1 MFQSHEKMELDIEL
15 NDPLDLFKKAE
26 REKDRLLKA
35 GQSFDKVVFTD
46 HLFNFVVT
54 IHHLADWVVHTN
66 SDPNLKEKV
75 LKLLASENVL
85 HACKDICNS
94 VKHFKID
101 RYEPATN
108 KAQTFQEGFAGTLSP
123 GMTIFLGNRKIS
135 NDSDT
140 SEEYEYDEINLRIT
154 MRDGEIFD
162 LQEFCER
169 AISVWREFLK
179 KNGYDT

>member
-1 MFQSHEKMELDIEL
+1 MELDIEL

-26 REKDRLLKA
+26 REKERLLKA
-35 GQSFDKVVFTD
+35 GQSFDKVVFMD
-46 HLFNFVVT
+46 HLFNFAVT

-66 SDPNLKEKV
+66 SDPIPKEKV
-75 LKLLASENVL
+75 LNLIASENAL
-85 HACKDICNS
+85 QACKDICNS
-94 VKHFKID
+94 VKHLKID
-101 RYEPATN
+101 RYKPTTN

-135 NDSDT
+135 NDSDK
-140 SEEYEYDEINLRIT
+140 SEEYEYDEINLMIT
-154 MRDGEIFD
+154 MSDGEIFG

-179 KNGYDT
+179 KYGYTT